1 MNDITQQDQ
10 STEAL
15 ELLHKSLSAKTHDL
29 TRELLAN
36 MHPSVIADTLE
47 GLPGK
52 SRETLWNLIDPEVE
66 GDVLSELQDAV
77 RAELLENMQPQEVA
91 AATKDLAADDA
102 VDIIQDLPEELQDT
116 VLLSMDEQNR
126 HRLASILS
134 YPEDTAG
141 GLMNTDVL
149 PVRADVTLDVV
160 MRYLRK
166 LGEVPEKTDNL
177 IVVDRDN
184 KYIGVLALSDILIK
198 DPDSSVGEVMNEET
212 GISANTPTSDVA
224 KMFEQRDL
232 VSAAVVDGDGMLLG
246 RITVDD
252 VVDVIQEKAEYA
264 VRAMAGLGEDDMFAP
279 VITSTKRRALWL
291 GINLATAFLAAWVIG
306 RFEETIQQLVALA
319 VLMPIVAGMGGIAGS
334 QTLTIAIR
342 GIALGQINRSNA
354 KSLMYKECAVGILN
368 GIMWACVVSMIVIL
382 WFQNLPLGII
392 IGLAMIINLI
402 IAALA
407 GALIPLGL
415 KHFHI
420 DPAIAGGVLLTTIT
434 DVVGFVTFLGLA
446 TIFLLG

>member
-1 MNDITQQDQ
+1 
-10 STEAL
+10 
-15 ELLHKSLSAKTHDL
+15 
-29 TRELLAN
+29 
-36 MHPSVIADTLE
+36 
-47 GLPGK
+47 
-52 SRETLWNLIDPEVE
+52 
-66 GDVLSELQDAV
+66 
-77 RAELLENMQPQEVA
+77 
-91 AATKDLAADDA
+91 
-102 VDIIQDLPEELQDT
+102 
-116 VLLSMDEQNR
+116 
-126 HRLASILS
+126 
-134 YPEDTAG
+134 
-141 GLMNTDVL
+141 
-149 PVRADVTLDVV
+149 
-160 MRYLRK
+160 
-166 LGEVPEKTDNL
+166 
-177 IVVDRDN
+177 
-184 KYIGVLALSDILIK
+184 
-198 DPDSSVGEVMNEET
+198 MNEET
-212 GISANTPTSDVA
+212 GISANTPASDVA

-232 VSAAVVDGDGMLLG
+232 VSAAVVDGGGMLLG

-252 VVDVIQEKAEYA
+252 VVDVIQEEAEYA
-264 VRAMAGLGEDDMFAP
+264 VRVMAGLGEDDMFAP

-368 GIMWACVVSMIVIL
+368 GIMWACVVSVIVIL

-434 DVVGFVTFLGLA
+434 DVVGFMTFLGLA